1 MREAYILFSQ
11 YGIYFFLGLLVLN
24 LAVLAWVFV
33 LRKNFRKIFGSSPT
47 GGVDLEQV
55 LLELRAN
62 QSVSAKNVEELKSR
76 VSALE
81 SALPKDLRRV
91 GLVRYN
97 PFSDAGG
104 DHSFALALLND
115 KNDGIVLSSLYGR
128 EINRM
133 YAKPIQ
139 GGKSQY
145 QLTAEEIKAIENA
158 K

>member
-11 YGIYFFLGLLVLN
+11 YGIYFFLGLLILN
-24 LAVLAWVFV
+24 LAILAWAFI
-33 LRKNFRKIFGSSPT
+33 LRRNFKKIFGGQQT
-47 GGVDLEQV
+47 DGVDLEQV

>member
-1 MREAYILFSQ
+1 MREVYILFSQ
-11 YGIYFFLGLLVLN
+11 YGIYFFLGLLILN
-24 LAVLAWVFV
+24 LAILAWAFI
-33 LRKNFRKIFGSSPT
+33 LRRNFKKIFGGQQT
-47 GGVDLEQV
+47 DGVDLEQV